1 MNNSQSIS
9 VLFGIIVG
17 IISLTTALL
26 LGVSD
31 AEKLLTAGIISIFS
45 STLLFAII
53 TENLFDKKIKEI
65 YKSLER
71 IRNKEFERVQ
81 VDTSIL
87 RNINPLRGINEEIY
101 NYANLKQLEI
111 DELKRLE
118 AFRRDFLQ
126 DVSHELKTPIFAAQ
140 GFVHTL
146 LDNMNADDKIR
157 KKFLSKAAKSLDY
170 LDLLVRD
177 LLTISQMESGEIK
190 MKMEAFDIISL
201 VNETV
206 EQLEPLAKTREI
218 SLDAEF
224 SDNKSVVVIADYY
237 RIFQVLKNLISN
249 SIKYSDDNSIITI
262 KCEKR
267 KKVINIKVIDNG
279 KGIPKNHRR
288 RIFERFYR
296 IDKSRSKE
304 KGGTGLGLAI
314 VKHIIEGH
322 KTKIKLK
329 SKINTGSIFSFNL
342 KLAPKS
348 SKRRKSL
355 KKVLKKNEV
364 EMI

>member
-9 VLFGIIVG
+9 ILFGVIVG

-26 LGVSD
+26 LGVND
-31 AEKLLTAGIISIFS
+31 IEKLLTAGIISIFS

-53 TENLFDKKIKEI
+53 TEYLFDKKIKEI
-65 YKSLER
+65 YKSFER
-71 IRNKEFERVQ
+71 IRNQEFERVQ

-101 NYANLKQLEI
+101 NYASLKQLEI

-146 LDNMNADDKIR
+146 LDNMDADDIIR

-190 MKMEAFDIISL
+190 MKMEAFDVIAL
-201 VNETV
+201 VTETI
-206 EQLEPLAKTREI
+206 EQLEPLAKTKEI
-218 SLDAEF
+218 SLKPELD
-224 SDNKSVVVIADYY
+224 SKSVIVIADYY

-249 SIKYSDDNSIITI
+249 SIKYSDENSNIII
-262 KCEKR
+262 SCEKR
-267 KKVINIKVIDNG
+267 KKVINLKVIDQG
-279 KGIPKNHRR
+279 KGIPKNHRK

-296 IDKSRSKE
+296 IDKSRSKQ

-322 KTKIKLK
+322 RTKIKLK
-329 SKINTGSIFSFNL
+329 SKVDKGSIFSFNL

-355 KKVLKKNEV
+355 RKVLKKNKV